1 MCTPK
6 RRLVVAR
13 KEIMRRSISAI
24 LALVALMTLLTGCGG
39 AGQDDAISVQQLGD
53 SATSTTGQPG
63 QEENATVVENDGE
76 ERELDFVGDGP
87 GVSSPVP
94 ASVVTDTPE
103 APAVVNDDV
112 RHTGLLTDWC
122 DLRER
127 VQRFGMDWYK
137 EAFQVNGHFRFSWED
152 TETWCNRQR
161 RNNLDARAIVIVGAN
176 NVSDERARSIAREDG
191 VEHPE
196 RLPVLR
202 YTEVINT
209 RGLERHELNEFV
221 DGRSMVRVTLL
232 PLVRTSEGLQLD
244 PTEGVFADCFNR
256 WRVNLFGFNST
267 PMRPEPHGPTGNP
280 LGTPPGNPHNPPTPP
295 PPTPNTT
302 STTTPTPTT
311 TPNPTTTTPNP
322 TTTVPC
328 TGPNCPKDDTG
339 DVNTQNPGNPVTGCG
354 QGNCGPSGN
363 NGDIPYVP
371 APPLPVFNPPN
382 PASPPPPGG
391 SDSGGTAPSGSADT
405 PSGPVPGPP
414 ANGTTDPAPSAGS
427 GDDHSG
433 EVPL

>member
-13 KEIMRRSISAI
+13 KDIMRRSISIVIAI
-24 LALVALMTLLTGCGG
+24 FVVMLLAAGCGSG
-39 AGQDDAISVQQLGD
+39 GEDISVQQLGGGN
-53 SATSTTGQPG
+53 TTPG
-63 QEENATVVENDGE
+63 QEEDATVVEDDGT
-76 ERELDFVGDGP
+76 ERQVPFVGDGP
-87 GVSSPVP
+87 GVSSPAP
-94 ASVVTDTPE
+94 ASVVTDTPQ
-103 APAVVNDDV
+103 APAVVDDEV
-112 RHTGLLTDWC
+112 RQTGVLTDWC

-127 VQRFGMDWYK
+127 VRQHGMEWY
-137 EAFQVNGHFRFSWED
+137 AQQFQVNGHFRFSWED
-152 TETWCNRQR
+152 TETWCQRQR
-161 RNNLDARAIVIVGAN
+161 RNNLDARAIVIVGVN
-176 NVSDERARSIAREDG
+176 NVSDAEARSIAREDG

-209 RGLERHELNEFV
+209 RGLEEHQLSEFV
-221 DGRSMVRVTLL
+221 HGQSMVRVTLL
-232 PLVRTSEGLQLD
+232 PLVRTAEGLQLD
-244 PTEGVFADCFNR
+244 PAEGVFTDCLNR

-267 PMRPEPHGPTGNP
+267 PMRPSPHGPTGNP
-280 LGTPPGNPHNPPTPP
+280 PGTPPGNPHNPPPP
-295 PPTPNTT
+295 PPPPNPTTSTTTPNTTSTTTPNTT
-302 STTTPTPTT
+302 STTTPTA
-311 TPNPTTTTPNP
+311 
-322 TTTVPC
+322 TTVPC
-328 TGPNCPKDDTG
+328 TGPNCPKDDTV
-339 DVNTQNPGNPVTGCG
+339 DVNPRNPDNPATGCG
-354 QGNCGPSGN
+354 AGAGCGGN

-405 PSGPVPGPP
+405 PSGPVTGPPGGGTNNPLPGP
-414 ANGTTDPAPSAGS
+414 GS